1 MSQGLQFHQSVE
13 EGEEHLVEVE
23 DAVGAEVEDMVG
35 VAVGVEVEDVEHP
48 VQRVIQMTQLSPQ
61 M

>member
-1 MSQGLQFHQSVE
+1 ME
-13 EGEEHLVEVE
+13 EGEEHLVEDV
-23 DAVGAEVEDMVG
+23 VGAEVEDMVG
-35 VAVGVEVEDVEHP
+35 VAVGVEVGVEVEDVEHP

>member
-1 MSQGLQFHQSVE
+1 ME

-23 DAVGAEVEDMVG
+23 EAVGAEVEDMVG
-35 VAVGVEVEDVEHP
+35 VTVGVEVEDVEHP